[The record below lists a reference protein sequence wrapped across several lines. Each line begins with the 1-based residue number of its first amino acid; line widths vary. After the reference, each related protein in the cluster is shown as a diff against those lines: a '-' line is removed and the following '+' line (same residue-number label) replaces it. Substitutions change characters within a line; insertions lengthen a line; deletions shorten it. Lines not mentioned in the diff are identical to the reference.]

1 MLRHA
6 LISLQTLFATPLHAR
21 HAAKTDAALAAALQH
36 NGSPPALP
44 FAEQLEG
51 YLKTA
56 ESWAC
61 RFSQTRAAGLMI
73 HSSADGRVRSFTPP
87 HSPSSLLQAR
97 SPGGHTSVQ
106 TLPGHIERLHT
117 LRLNG
122 YGHAYL
128 LFTEHTDGDHTEKSL
143 VLLHFAAEQIQA
155 LPIIQTAPAAEPTHR
170 LNIAYSGQHANNY
183 FFYEPGSHTISQP
196 QISSHTHTPTNC
208 RLKYRFNGQLFVP
221 HS

>member
-21 HAAKTDAALAAALQH
+21 HAAKTDAALAASLQH
-36 NGSPPALP
+36 NGSQPASL
-44 FAEQLEG
+44 FVEQLEG

-61 RFSQTRAAGLMI
+61 RFSQTRAAGLII

-87 HSPSSLLQAR
+87 HSPTSLLQAR

-143 VLLHFAAEQIQA
+143 LLYFAAEQLQA

-196 QISSHTHTPTNC
+196 QISSHTHTPTNR

>member
-6 LISLQTLFATPLHAR
+6 LIALQTLFATPLHAR

-36 NGSPPALP
+36 NGSQPAGL

-56 ESWAC
+56 ESWTC
-61 RFSQTRAAGLMI
+61 RFSQTRAAGLII
-73 HSSADGRVRSFTPP
+73 HSSADGRVRSLTPP
-87 HSPSSLLQAR
+87 HSHTSLLQAR
-97 SPGGHTSVQ
+97 SPSGHTSVQ

-128 LFTEHTDGDHTEKSL
+128 LFTEQTNGDHTEKSL
-143 VLLHFAAEQIQA
+143 VLLHFAAEQLQA
-155 LPIIQTAPAAEPTHR
+155 LPIIQTATAAEPTHR

-196 QISSHTHTPTNC
+196 QISSHTHTPTNR

>member
-6 LISLQTLFATPLHAR
+6 LIALQTLFATPLHAR
-21 HAAKTDAALAAALQH
+21 HAAKTDAALATALQH
-36 NGSPPALP
+36 NGSQPADL

-51 YLKTA
+51 CLKTT

-87 HSPSSLLQAR
+87 HNPSSLLQAR

-117 LRLNG
+117 LRLSG
-122 YGHAYL
+122 YGYAYL
-128 LFTEHTDGDHTEKSL
+128 LFTGHTDGDHTEKSL
-143 VLLHFAAEQIQA
+143 LLHFAAEQLQA
-155 LPIIQTAPAAEPTHR
+155 MPIIQTAPAAEPTHR

-183 FFYEPGSHTISQP
+183 FFYESGSHTISQP
-196 QISSHTHTPTNC
+196 QISSHTHTPTNR